1 MNFYIKKNSTLPVLT
16 VEVIVDNGNTFGN
29 TNEPFSASTITF
41 SMKDEETNI
50 YKIIGKSVSIKEKY
64 STGDSPLKS
73 YYLETQFTLKET
85 IKVGSFIGEFKI
97 INDQGTEILPL
108 QNEITINIIDSFA
121 DPNLCCRPNLL

>member
-29 TNEPFSASTITF
+29 TNESFSASTITF

-85 IKVGSFIGEFKI
+85 TKVGSFIGEFKI

>member
-16 VEVIVDNGNTFGN
+16 VEVIVDSRTTFGN
-29 TNEPFSASTITF
+29 TNESFSSSTITF
-41 SMKDEETNI
+41 NMKDVETDI

-85 IKVGSFIGEFKI
+85 TKVGSFIGEFKI

>member
-1 MNFYIKKNSTLPVLT
+1 MNFYIKKNSTLPKLT
-16 VEVIVDNGNTFGN
+16 VEVIVDSRTTFGN
-29 TNEPFSASTITF
+29 TNESFSSSTITF
-41 SMKDEETNI
+41 NMKDVETDI